1 MFWATVA
8 VIGGIALI
16 VLSADKFVEGAASL
30 ASRLGMS
37 HLLIGLTIISIGT
50 SAPELLVSAVA
61 AFNGSPSLALGNAL
75 GSNITNIALVLGA
88 TACIFPLIVPR
99 KLVKTRNSITF
110 SHFTI
115 IFALAYRGIFDLL
128 AGSILLAALPVI
140 LYYLSKDEL
149 GSWDNVEIHSL
160 SLGFSIV
167 LTLGGL
173 TVLLGSSE
181 VLVWGAV
188 EIARF
193 FGVSELVIGLTI
205 VAIGTSLPELAASV
219 AAALKNKTNMA
230 FGTVIG
236 SNIFN
241 SLGVIGIAS
250 IISPFAIEPEVL
262 QRDLPWTLGLT
273 LLLYLLARFSERRT
287 FTRSYGILFA
297 SSIRKLSLAFICND
311 RAESM
316 SFIESAKRTIHLE
329 TEAVSKLTDQLSDS
343 FNRAC
348 EICLACQGRIVVT
361 GMGKSGHIGNKIAAT
376 LASTGTPAFFMHP
389 AEASHGDLGML
400 TSKDVVLALS
410 NSGHSSEIVMLLPLI
425 QRIGTL
431 LISMTRDPNSTLGQA
446 SDAHLLVSVTEE
458 ACPLNLAPTS
468 STTAALVMGDALAIA
483 LLEARGFSHEDFAFS
498 HPSGALGRKLLLK
511 VEDIMHSGD
520 ALPKSQ
526 TIHCC
531 LRHY

>member
-1 MFWATVA
+1 
-8 VIGGIALI
+8 
-16 VLSADKFVEGAASL
+16 
-30 ASRLGMS
+30 MS

-99 KLVKTRNSITF
+99 KLVRREIPLLFLITL
-110 SHFTI
+110 I
-115 IFALAYRGIFDLL
+115 IFALAYRIIFDRLV
-128 AGSILLAALPVI
+128 GSILTAALPVI

-167 LTLGGL
+167 LTLGL
-173 TVLLGSSE
+173 AVLLGSSKL
-181 VLVWGAV
+181 LVWGAI

-219 AAALKNKTNMA
+219 AAALKNKTDMA

-273 LLLYLLARFSERRT
+273 LLLYLLARFSARRT
-287 FTRSYGILFA
+287 FPRSYGILLLLLYV
-297 SSIRKLSLAFICND
+297 SYLWHLSL
-311 RAESM
+311 
-316 SFIESAKRTIHLE
+316 T
-329 TEAVSKLTDQLSDS
+329 TV
-343 FNRAC
+343 
-348 EICLACQGRIVVT
+348 
-361 GMGKSGHIGNKIAAT
+361 
-376 LASTGTPAFFMHP
+376 
-389 AEASHGDLGML
+389 
-400 TSKDVVLALS
+400 
-410 NSGHSSEIVMLLPLI
+410 
-425 QRIGTL
+425 
-431 LISMTRDPNSTLGQA
+431 PNQ
-446 SDAHLLVSVTEE
+446 
-458 ACPLNLAPTS
+458 
-468 STTAALVMGDALAIA
+468 
-483 LLEARGFSHEDFAFS
+483 
-498 HPSGALGRKLLLK
+498 
-511 VEDIMHSGD
+511 
-520 ALPKSQ
+520 
-526 TIHCC
+526 
-531 LRHY
+531 